1 MFKVYLTASDLHNLV
16 KVKLQDGKI
25 DFFLKVTLRYD
36 EIELSFQPDII
47 VS

>member
-16 KVKLQDGKI
+16 NVKIQDGKI
-25 DFFLKVTLRYD
+25 DFLKVTLRYD
-36 EIELSFQPDII
+36 ETELSFQPDII